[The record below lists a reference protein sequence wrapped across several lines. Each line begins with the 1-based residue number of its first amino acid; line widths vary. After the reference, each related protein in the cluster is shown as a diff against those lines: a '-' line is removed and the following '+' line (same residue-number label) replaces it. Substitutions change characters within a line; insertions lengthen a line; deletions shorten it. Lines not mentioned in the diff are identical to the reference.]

1 MIIKKY
7 WKLDFSKNYSYS
19 AEKFSNNF
27 RNNLNLHL
35 RSDVPIAFTLSGGLD
50 SSSLLKT
57 ALDLKI
63 DNYKAFS
70 IKSSFEDE
78 DDESKYI
85 DIAKNILN
93 NGNYRIDRTG
103 TGIYS
108 IFGHIQY
115 LVEAVL
121 MFC

>member
-7 WKLDFSKNYSYS
+7 WKLDFSKNYPYS

-78 DDESKYI
+78 DDEI
-85 DIAKNILN
+85 I
-93 NGNYRIDRTG
+93 
-103 TGIYS
+103 
-108 IFGHIQY
+108 
-115 LVEAVL
+115 
-121 MFC
+121 M